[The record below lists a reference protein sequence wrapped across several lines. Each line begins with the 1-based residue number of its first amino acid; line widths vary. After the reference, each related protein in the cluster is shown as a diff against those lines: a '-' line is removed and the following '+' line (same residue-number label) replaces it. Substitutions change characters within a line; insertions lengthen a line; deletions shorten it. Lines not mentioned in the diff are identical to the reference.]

1 MPFAAQ
7 TEGTGKL
14 YAGSLLP
21 HLWYLRF
28 KRYRSS
34 PARLDNIREWVP
46 LTLVADA
53 QAIVLQ
59 PALLFL
65 DLHLCA
71 HTG

>member
-1 MPFAAQ
+1 
-7 TEGTGKL
+7 
-14 YAGSLLP
+14 
-21 HLWYLRF
+21 
-28 KRYRSS
+28 
-34 PARLDNIREWVP
+34 VP